1 MQGGLLLMLAY
12 LGSVW
17 AYRYFWFSLVQ
28 MDLRARYR
36 GSLLGIGWSLLHP
49 VAMTVII
56 CAAFSTVLG
65 ADLRTYAPFL
75 MAGLTL
81 WNYLTT
87 VSLLGSHT
95 FFQAEAYIRQHP
107 APLAIYPLRTMLG
120 NAFHG
125 VLAFGLVLLLGFA
138 FRGFPGLLP
147 LLSLIPTFALLMVL
161 GWSLSTFFGLINVR
175 FGDARHVSEIGFQAL
190 FYLTPIIYEPDLLVK
205 RGLGFLLRVNPVVPF
220 LDLVRQPILEGMVPS
235 PATYALASLLV
246 LASFLVAA
254 ALLRY
259 EERRLIFLL

>member
-1 MQGGLLLMLAY
+1 MLAY
-12 LGSVW
+12 LESVW
-17 AYRYFWFSLVQ
+17 AYRYFWMSLVQ

-49 VAMTVII
+49 VAMTIII
-56 CAAFSTVLG
+56 CTAFGTVLG
-65 ADLRTYAPFL
+65 LDLHFYAPFL

-81 WNYLTT
+81 WNYITT

-107 APLAIYPLRTMLG
+107 APIAIYPLRTMLG

-125 VLAFGLVLLLGFA
+125 VLAFGLVLVLGFV
-138 FRGFPGLLP
+138 FRGFPGVLP
-147 LLSLIPTFALLMVL
+147 LLSLIPTFVLLMLL

-175 FGDARHVSEIGFQAL
+175 FGDAKHISEIGFQGL
-190 FYLTPIIYEPDLLVK
+190 FYLTPIIYQADLLQH
-205 RGLGFLLRVNPVVPF
+205 RGLGFLLRLNPVVPF
-220 LDLVRQPILEGMVPS
+220 LDLVRQPVLDGVVPHWT
-235 PATYALASLLV
+235 TYASACLMVLV
-246 LASFLVAA
+246 SFVIAA
-254 ALLRY
+254 VMVRY